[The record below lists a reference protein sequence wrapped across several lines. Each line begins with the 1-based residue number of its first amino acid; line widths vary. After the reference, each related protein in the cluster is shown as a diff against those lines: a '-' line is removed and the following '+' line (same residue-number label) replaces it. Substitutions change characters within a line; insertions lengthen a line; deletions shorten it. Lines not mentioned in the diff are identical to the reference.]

1 MMRPRVVV
9 VVVVVVRRR
18 RRRARSSRPRGEARR
33 VDVDVARASSERR
46 ATRMRRGRRVCRARP
61 PRGATARARGDRPTD
76 RSVAKPPTTG
86 RATDR
91 RDEPEE
97 RDAFETR
104 PRGFG
109 TRARRPRGDSTS
121 TRVDAR
127 WNRSRRAID

>member
-1 MMRPRVVV
+1 MMRPRV

-61 PRGATARARGDRPTD
+61 SRGATARARGDRPTD
-76 RSVAKPPTTG
+76 RSVAKPPTTA

-97 RDAFETR
+97 RDAFATTAR
-104 PRGFG
+104 FRNARATSARGL
-109 TRARRPRGDSTS
+109 D
-121 TRVDAR
+121 VDAR
-127 WNRSRRAID
+127 RRALESFATRD